1 MAANGRARTAAQ
13 KAERAGE
20 ILVAVRELLADREFG
35 EVSVQE
41 IADRAGV
48 AKGTIFLY
56 YATKETLGLALL
68 EELLAAWWDDV
79 EQRLSALNGTGS
91 PSTVA
96 AGLRRS
102 LEHRDALL
110 HLLAM
115 MSSVLEANAE
125 KEAGLRF
132 RRRLREGAA
141 RIGKAFEQSLA
152 FLRPGDGMEAALT
165 LHALL
170 MGIHQ
175 LAARSGSDGK
185 DGSLDEFRVDVPG
198 AVGRTMRV
206 QLEGARAVAALGAA
220 TAR

>member
-1 MAANGRARTAAQ
+1 MAMGVRARTAEQ
-13 KAERAGE
+13 KARRARV
-20 ILVAVRELLADREFG
+20 ILDAARELLTEREYAD
-35 EVSVQE
+35 VSVQE
-41 IADRAGV
+41 IAETAGV

-56 YATKETLGLALL
+56 YATKETLGLTLL
-68 EELLAAWWDDV
+68 EELLADWWEDV
-79 EQRLSALNGTGS
+79 EQRLSALSGTGS

-102 LEHRDALL
+102 LENRDELL
-110 HLLAM
+110 RLLAM

-125 KEAGLRF
+125 RAMVLGF

-141 RIGKAFEQSLA
+141 SIGAAFERSLA
-152 FLRPGDGMEAALT
+152 FMRPGDGVEAALT

-175 LAARSGSDGK
+175 LASLPGPARSAGN
-185 DGSLDEFRVDVPG
+185 LDEFRVDVPG

-206 QLEGARAVAALGAA
+206 QLEGARAVAAIGAA